1 MILGLSPNRKY
12 TPVLFIGLVF
22 AYGYLS
28 FWGSRENH
36 GLLIGVYLSCF
47 VLTHFYQKKDH
58 ALRYIL
64 MSGLFFRLL
73 FLFDLPAL
81 SQDYFRF
88 LWDGLLLHDGQ
99 NPYRFTP
106 NEWMSRETFEPLLKS
121 ELYKG
126 MGALSAQ
133 HYSNYPPINQLG
145 FYLSTFFFPHSIV
158 ASVVCMRLLL
168 ILADVGVYYLSLKIL
183 PLLKLE
189 KTAVAYYFLNPLVIV
204 ELTGNLHW
212 EGVMVFFFAL
222 GIYGLLL
229 GKWQQAVFPMV
240 LSVGTKLLPLITL
253 PLLWQYLKPK
263 KSLRFGSLC
272 ALGICILFL
281 PFFYGLGY
289 ENYLNTLR
297 LWFTTFEF
305 NASFYYIVRAIGFQI
320 KGYNIIRSLGEITPF
335 IVIAVVALFT
345 FFRKNERPKKWISAM
360 LFLLSVYFFLS
371 TTVHPWYI
379 CTLVFLG
386 MLGHYRFPWVWSAL
400 VVLSYAAYGHP
411 EFQENYFLLA
421 LEYLGV
427 FWVLGHEWK
436 EKKSLFKH
444 LK

>member
-1 MILGLSPNRKY
+1 MILGLPPNRTY
-12 TPVLFIGLVF
+12 TPVLFIGLLLV
-22 AYGYLS
+22 YGYLS
-28 FWGSRENH
+28 FLGSRENH
-36 GLLIGVYLSCF
+36 ALLIGIYFSSFL
-47 VLTHFYQKKDH
+47 LTYFYQRNEIT
-58 ALRYIL
+58 LSYIL
-64 MSGLFFRLL
+64 ISGLIFRLL

-88 LWDGLLLHDGQ
+88 LWDGLLLQEGQ

-106 NEWMSRETFEPLLKS
+106 NEWWSNEAFRSPLKS
-121 ELYKG
+121 ELYAG
-126 MGALSAQ
+126 MGELSAQ

-145 FYLSTFFFPHSIV
+145 FYISTFFSPNSII
-158 ASVVCMRLLL
+158 ASVVSMRLLL
-168 ILADVGVYYLSLKIL
+168 IFADIGVYFLSLKLL
-183 PLLKLE
+183 PLLKLD
-189 KTAVAYYFLNPLVIV
+189 KSAVSYYFLNPLVIV

-229 GKWQQAVFPMV
+229 GKWQRAVFPMV
-240 LSVGTKLLPLITL
+240 LSIGTKLLPLITL
-253 PLLWQYLKPK
+253 PLLYQQLKLK
-263 KSLRFGSLC
+263 KSLGFGGLC
-272 ALGICILFL
+272 ALGIFALFF

-335 IVIAVVALFT
+335 VIVLVILGFT
-345 FFRKNERPKKWISAM
+345 FYGKKERPKKWISGI
-360 LFLLSVYFFLS
+360 LFLLSVYFLLS

-386 MLGHYRFPWVWSAL
+386 MLSHYSFPWIWSAL
-400 VVLSYAAYGHP
+400 VVLSYSAYGDP
-411 EFQENYFLLA
+411 NFQENYPLLA
-421 LEYLGV
+421 MEYLGV
-427 FWVLGHEWK
+427 IGVLWLEWK
-436 EKKSLFKH
+436 KKKRLFKH